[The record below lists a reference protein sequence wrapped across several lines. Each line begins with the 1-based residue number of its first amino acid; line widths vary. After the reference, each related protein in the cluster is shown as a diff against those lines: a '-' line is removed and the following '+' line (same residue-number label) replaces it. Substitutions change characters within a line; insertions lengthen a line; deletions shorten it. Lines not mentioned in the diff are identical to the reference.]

1 MNAKDRKKVGEWIDT
16 LIDMKSE
23 IEEMQEA
30 EQDKYD
36 NMPEG
41 LQDSEKGEALEEAA
55 NTLEEAANSVD
66 SAIESLQEIA
76 G

>member
-1 MNAKDRKKVGEWIDT
+1 MNAKDRKKVGEWIEN
-16 LIDMKSE
+16 LSKVKSE
-23 IEEMQEA
+23 IEDMQQEQ
-30 EQDKYD
+30 QDKYD

-55 NTLEEAANSVD
+55 NTLEEVSDSVG

>member
-1 MNAKDRKKVGEWIDT
+1 MNAKDRKKVGEWIEN
-16 LIDMKSE
+16 LSKVKSE
-23 IEEMQEA
+23 IEDMQQDQ
-30 EQDKYD
+30 QDKYD

-55 NTLEEAANSVD
+55 NTLEEVSESVG

>member
-1 MNAKDRKKVGEWIDT
+1 MNAKDRKKVSEWIDT
-16 LIDMKSE
+16 LIDMKAE
-23 IEEMQEA
+23 IENMQEDQQ
-30 EQDKYD
+30 EKYD
-36 NMPEG
+36 NLPEG

-55 NTLEEAANSVD
+55 NTLEEVSDSVD

>member
-30 EQDKYD
+30 EQEKYD

-41 LQDSEKGEALEEAA
+41 LQDSERGEALEEAA
-55 NTLEEAANSVD
+55 NQLEYAVD
-66 SAIESLQEIA
+66 NINDAIENLQEIV